1 MRTCCKFQLTK
12 NYLTIKIMKIL
23 ILCTGNSCRSQ
34 MAEGFL
40 RSFDSSLEVNSAG
53 TKPENEVNPRAIDVM
68 NEKGIDLSQ
77 NFPKKVDEFLDQSFD
92 YVITVCDSAKE
103 TCPVFMGNVTNRLH
117 IGFDDP
123 AGATGTEQE
132 ILKKFR
138 EVRDQI
144 QENFYSFYQNRI
156 LDKK

>member
-1 MRTCCKFQLTK
+1 
-12 NYLTIKIMKIL
+12 MKIL

>member
-1 MRTCCKFQLTK
+1 
-12 NYLTIKIMKIL
+12 
-23 ILCTGNSCRSQ
+23 

>member
-1 MRTCCKFQLTK
+1 
-12 NYLTIKIMKIL
+12 MKIL

-53 TKPENEVNPRAIDVM
+53 TKPENEVNPRAINVM

>member
-1 MRTCCKFQLTK
+1 
-12 NYLTIKIMKIL
+12 MKIL

-40 RSFDSSLEVNSAG
+40 ISFDSSLDVNSAG
-53 TKPENEVNPRAIDVM
+53 TKPENEVNPKAIEVM

-103 TCPVFMGNVTNRLH
+103 TCPVFMGDIKHRLH
-117 IGFDDP
+117 MGFEDP

-144 QENFYSFYQNRI
+144 QEKFYSFYQNRI
-156 LDKK
+156 LNKKSK